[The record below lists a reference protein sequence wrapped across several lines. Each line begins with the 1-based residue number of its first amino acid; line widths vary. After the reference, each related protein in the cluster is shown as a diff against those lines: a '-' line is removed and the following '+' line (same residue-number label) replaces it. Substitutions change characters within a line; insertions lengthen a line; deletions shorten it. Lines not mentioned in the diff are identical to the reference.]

1 MILVTGGT
9 GFVGKVLVRQLAEM
23 GKPVRIL
30 LRPSASS
37 PNLPRGIPVEVA
49 VCSLKDQRGLRAA
62 LKDVD
67 VVFHLAGAE
76 NLGSR
81 ADLAGVDVEG
91 TETLAFVASQS
102 GIERIF
108 YLSHL
113 AADRFS
119 AFTLLKAKAIAE
131 GFLTRSGVPYTIFRS
146 ANIYGPQDHFTTS
159 LARLLQSA
167 PGFFLLPGGGKSLL
181 QPIFVEDVATC
192 MMLALENPETVNQ
205 TIEIGGAEYFSFR
218 QVVETLLGVMK
229 IRRTLFSLNPAYIR
243 YISLWLEQSGRFPVS
258 IFWLD
263 TLAADRTCALDTLP
277 RVFGLMPSRFTQ
289 NLGHLQKRPP
299 KLLRSNR

>member
-9 GFVGKVLVRQLAEM
+9 GFVGKVLIRHLAAM

-37 PNLPRGIPVEVA
+37 PNLPRGIPMEVA
-49 VCSLKDQRGLRAA
+49 VCSLQDQRSLRAA

-67 VVFHLAGAE
+67 VIFHLAGAE

-91 TETLAFVASQS
+91 TEALASVASQS
-102 GIERIF
+102 GVDRIF

-113 AADRFS
+113 SADRFS

-131 GFLTRSGVPYTIFRS
+131 GHLMHSGVPYTIFRS
-146 ANIYGPQDHFTTS
+146 ASIYGPQDHFTTS
-159 LARLLQSA
+159 LARLLQST
-167 PGFFLLPGGGKSLL
+167 PGLFLLPGGGATLL
-181 QPIFVEDVATC
+181 QPIFVEDVVTC
-192 MMLALENPETVNQ
+192 MLLALENPEMANQ
-205 TIEIGGAEYFSFR
+205 TIEIGGSEYFTFR
-218 QVVETLLGVMK
+218 QIVETLLGVLK
-229 IRRTLFSLNPAYIR
+229 IRRTLIPLNPAYVR
-243 YISLWLEQSGRFPVS
+243 YISLWMEQSGRFPLS

-263 TLAADRTCALDTLP
+263 TLAADRTCSLDTLP

-289 NLGHLQKRPP
+289 NLDHLQRKSR
-299 KLLRSNR
+299 KLSRSTH

>member
-9 GFVGKVLVRQLAEM
+9 GFVGKVLIRQLAGM

-30 LRPSASS
+30 LRPSATS

-62 LKDVD
+62 FKDVD
-67 VVFHLAGAE
+67 VVFHLAGDE
-76 NLGSR
+76 NRGSR

-91 TETLAFVASQS
+91 TKSLAFAASQS
-102 GIERIF
+102 NVERIF

-113 AADRFS
+113 SADRFS

-131 GFLTRSGVPYTIFRS
+131 SHLMHSGIPYTIFRS
-146 ANIYGPQDHFTTS
+146 ASIYGPNDHFTTS
-159 LARLLQSA
+159 LARLLQSS
-167 PGFFLLPGGGKSLL
+167 PGFFLLPGGGTSML
-181 QPIFVEDVATC
+181 QPIFVEDVVTC
-192 MMLALENPETVNQ
+192 MLLALENPEMVNQ
-205 TIEIGGAEYFSFR
+205 TIAIGGAEYFTFH
-218 QVVETLLGVMK
+218 QVVETLLDTLK
-229 IRRTLFSLNPAYIR
+229 LRRRLISLNPAYIR
-243 YISLWLEQSGRFPVS
+243 SISLWLEQSGRFPVS

-263 TLAADRTCALDTLP
+263 TLAADRTCPLDTLP

-289 NLGHLQKRPP
+289 NLDYLQRKSR
-299 KLLRSNR
+299 KNRRRLP

>member
-9 GFVGKVLVRQLAEM
+9 GFVGKVLIRQLAAM

-67 VVFHLAGAE
+67 VVFHLASDE
-76 NLGSR
+76 NRGSR

-91 TETLAFVASQS
+91 TESLAFAASQS
-102 GIERIF
+102 NVERIF

-113 AADRFS
+113 SADRFS

-131 GFLTRSGVPYTIFRS
+131 GHLLHSGVPYTIFRS
-146 ANIYGPQDHFTTS
+146 ASIYGPQDHFTTS
-159 LARLLQSA
+159 LARLLQSS
-167 PGFFLLPGGGKSLL
+167 PGFFLLPGGGTNLL
-181 QPIFVEDVATC
+181 QPIFVEDVVTC
-192 MMLALENPETVNQ
+192 MLLALENPEMANQ
-205 TIEIGGAEYFSFR
+205 IIEIGGAEYFTFR
-218 QVVETLLGVMK
+218 HVAETLLDTMK
-229 IRRTLFSLNPAYIR
+229 LRRTLVPLNPAYIR
-243 YISLWLEQSGRFPVS
+243 YISLWMEQSGRFPVS
-258 IFWLD
+258 IYWLD
-263 TLAADRTCALDTLP
+263 TLAADRTCPLDTLP

-289 NLGHLQKRPP
+289 NLDYLQRKPR
-299 KLLRSNR
+299 KNRRRTR